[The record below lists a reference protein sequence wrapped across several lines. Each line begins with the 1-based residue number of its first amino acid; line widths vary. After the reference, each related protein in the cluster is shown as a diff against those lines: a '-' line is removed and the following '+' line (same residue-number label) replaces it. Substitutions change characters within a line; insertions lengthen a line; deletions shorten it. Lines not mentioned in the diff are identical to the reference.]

1 MYFLF
6 GESNKKLQ
14 ATRRIAN
21 ETSCYFIANNYRN
34 FIMSINSRTL
44 ILRVSGGK
52 KKHANES
59 SCFIRPVGYRG
70 RMILGG
76 SDIYPLYCDVD
87 CPWKRATLAR
97 VIAGSV
103 IRIGHTRVSERTDD
117 NNSISWIPSSPAN
130 GVRFPL
136 ALPIEADQK

>member
-1 MYFLF
+1 M
-6 GESNKKLQ
+6 K
-14 ATRRIAN
+14 RIAN
-21 ETSCYFIANNYRN
+21 ETSCVILLPIIIA
-34 FIMSINSRTL
+34 TWLCQL
-44 ILRVSGGK
+44 IRVRWFCVLAE

-59 SCFIRPVGYRG
+59 SRFIRPVGYRG

-76 SDIYPLYCDVD
+76 SDIYPLCCDVD

-103 IRIGHTRVSERTDD
+103 IRIGRTRISERTDD
-117 NNSISWIPSSPAN
+117 NNSISWIPSSLAN

-136 ALPIEADQK
+136 ALPIEANQK